1 MSRRRTPEDIR
12 RDQAILL
19 AYCSGCRSQDIAEQW
34 NVSARHVGNVA
45 RRAGLSRPRGRPVA
59 LPHASDSVLSE
70 YRRFRKHYGA
80 GMAREMVGIA

>member
-1 MSRRRTPEDIR
+1 MSRYRTPEAIR

-19 AYCSGCRSQDIAEQW
+19 AYCAGERSDDIARRW

-45 RRAGLSRPRGRPVA
+45 RRAGLARPHGRPVA
-59 LPHASDSVLSE
+59 LPHASDAVLSD

-80 GMAREMVGIA
+80 ETAREMVGVA